1 MDNQYDLFAR
11 FYRELIISSGHLA
24 NEQKTILK
32 IISKLNIGYSSDI
45 LDAACG
51 TGDALYFLHNNG
63 YQKLTGLDF
72 SKKMLDEAKNI
83 LPYIA
88 YYHV

>member
-32 IISKLNIGYSSDI
+32 IISKLGMLVN
-45 LDAACG
+45 
-51 TGDALYFLHNNG
+51 
-63 YQKLTGLDF
+63 Q
-72 SKKMLDEAKNI
+72 SKTT
-83 LPYIA
+83 
-88 YYHV
+88 